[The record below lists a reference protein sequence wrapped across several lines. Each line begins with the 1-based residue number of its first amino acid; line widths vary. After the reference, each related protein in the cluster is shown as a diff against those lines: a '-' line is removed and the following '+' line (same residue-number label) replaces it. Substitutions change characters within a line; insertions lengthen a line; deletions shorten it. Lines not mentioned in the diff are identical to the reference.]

1 MQSNFYVRP
10 SVGEQ
15 IQTSVTLHTDP
26 RPALLGT
33 AVGEDGRPIADALV
47 ILTASGLTE
56 PDRLVGTTYTDAL
69 GQFAF
74 GPLTSG
80 TLYQVRICQTN
91 LHLRTLE
98 QAKSDESME

>member
-10 SVGEQ
+10 SSGEQ
-15 IQTSVTLHTDP
+15 IQTAVTLCADP

-33 AVGEDGRPIADALV
+33 AVNADGRPVADALV
-47 ILTASGLTE
+47 VLTASGLTE
-56 PDRLVGTTYTDAL
+56 PDCVIGTAYTDAL

-74 GPLTSG
+74 GPLEAG
-80 TLYQVRICQTN
+80 TLYQVRITQLN

-98 QAKSDESME
+98 QPETDESTE